1 MTKPFACCI
10 ALFAATLAS
19 SIRAEDAPP
28 APPKGGGAP
37 RVFKITARK
46 NAGNLPYGHY
56 FYDQQLLDRYLPPRP
71 RMVDFL
77 WRISFIELSEPEQ
90 DADQPKSWGVAL
102 VGDGFEQTLKIGRG
116 GYFRLPE
123 LGVGRQD
130 ATIMFKEQSMPNVLK
145 VAWVVKVGADQR
157 LSYPEFREAID
168 EVHAAQLAMPFG
180 YTPLKTER
188 SARLDGLK
196 ACFLGAGGTLLVD
209 GKPAAD
215 ATVGHCSVLKFDPAR
230 AHSDQTIE
238 FKGPLQIVTVVE
250 TAHYF
255 HAPAATPASAPA
267 PAPAARAQAT
277 PDTLSTVQVKAR
289 TNAGDLAYAWVF
301 EDQRRLQ
308 GYLPANDRMVDFVW
322 RISFR
327 DMKGSE
333 QDAWAP
339 QGWAVALVDDGFDQA
354 VPVERGGYFLLPEL
368 PIGRQSSTIM
378 FKEQSMKGK
387 IAAGWIVHVDAG
399 QRLSYADFGK
409 AMDQVRAVQDAIP
422 VLHAGLKEVR
432 DSKYDG
438 VKACF
443 LDAGGAAFI
452 DGQPVADA
460 RLGNCTILKFDPARA
475 AAGQVIE
482 FRGALQVVTVV
493 ETADYLAPKT

>member
-1 MTKPFACCI
+1 MTKLFSFCL
-10 ALFAATLAS
+10 ALLAVTLALPV
-19 SIRAEDAPP
+19 RAEDAPP
-28 APPKGGGAP
+28 VPQKEGGPP

-56 FYDQQLLDRYLPPRP
+56 FYDQKLLDGYLPPRP

-90 DADQPKSWGVAL
+90 DAYQPKSWGVAL
-102 VGDGFEQTLKIGRG
+102 VGDGFEQTLTIGRG

-157 LSYPEFREAID
+157 LSYPEFREAVD
-168 EVHAAQLAMPFG
+168 EVHAAQRAMPFG

-188 SARLDGLK
+188 SARFDGLK
-196 ACFLGAGGTLLVD
+196 ACFLGAGGTLLID

-215 ATVGHCSVLKFDPAR
+215 ATVGHCSILKFDPAR
-230 AHSDQTIE
+230 AHSDETIE
-238 FKGPLQIVTVVE
+238 FRGPLQIVTVVE

-255 HAPAATPASAPA
+255 HAPA
-267 PAPAARAQAT
+267 PAPAARAGETRETQNT
-277 PDTLSTVQVKAR
+277 PGMPPTVQVKAR

-301 EDQRRLQ
+301 EDQRLLQ

-327 DMKGSE
+327 EMKVSE
-333 QDAWAP
+333 QDAWTP
-339 QGWAVALVDDGFDQA
+339 QGWAVALVGDGFDQT
-354 VPVERGGYFLLPEL
+354 VPVERGGYFVLPAL
-368 PIGRQSSTIM
+368 PLGRQGATIM

-387 IAAGWIVHVDAG
+387 IAAGWIVHVG
-399 QRLSYADFGK
+399 SSQSLSYADFGK
-409 AMDQVRAVQDAIP
+409 AMEQVHAVQDAIP
-422 VLHAGLKEVR
+422 VQQAGLKPVR

-475 AAGQVIE
+475 AGGQVIE